1 MYPLQCNSGL
11 QKHPGE
17 RGSCSSSIC
26 FTLCDFLWI
35 LSHDTFHRN
44 KNDLVYFCFYIKI
57 YQNTEHQIKLLC
69 KIHQFTH
76 TCPLLQLLSQF
87 ISPHTGRIYGRHITG
102 KQLKLKMYYLLW
114 ISFICRM
121 LFFVN

>member
-1 MYPLQCNSGL
+1 MIHFIEIKIDLF
-11 QKHPGE
+11 
-17 RGSCSSSIC
+17 
-26 FTLCDFLWI
+26 FT
-35 LSHDTFHRN
+35 
-44 KNDLVYFCFYIKI
+44 KI
-57 YQNTEHQIKLLC
+57 YQNTERQIRLLC

-114 ISFICRM
+114 ISFAGRCF
-121 LFFVN
+121 LSTKKAFFS